1 MVQQQSTWN
10 SFGLHITQSSC
21 ARGQHLPTNFGQDD
35 DDSSSRSGGGSV
47 ESQPLDHQ
55 QDLFVPTFGVRDSTQ
70 VAPFLQSGIH
80 DLYELNQ
87 EEENS
92 DAASV
97 HGRHGFLPAHLRIG
111 NILVIVQIHAKPS
124 SLPLPTLSKVRLLVA
139 LVVFSLFQIVKLT
152 VACK

>member
-1 MVQQQSTWN
+1 
-10 SFGLHITQSSC
+10 
-21 ARGQHLPTNFGQDD
+21 LPTNFGQDD
-35 DDSSSRSGGGSV
+35 DDSSSSSSGGV

-97 HGRHGFLPAHLRIG
+97 LHGRHGFLPAHLRIG

-139 LVVFSLFQIVKLT
+139 
-152 VACK
+152 